1 MGFVYLRDNDWFRT
15 ENVIKMG
22 IATNI
27 RSRESTYITG
37 EIKRGKFIKV
47 FQVPDIKLCIIDK
60 CLKRYFK
67 DYLVYRGGGTEFY
80 DRRVIDLIEPYLMK
94 MADVIIVDDINA
106 KVWPRNYQ
114 YETLNKMKLHFD
126 NNSHGNIKWACGLGK
141 ALLALFYAKCYKK
154 ILIGVPS
161 IYLQAQMSDAVKKLF
176 NLNPALIGGDAKFRQ
191 ARITITTY
199 HSCKLLLGE
208 KYDIKIAD
216 EAHHLVG
223 DIENAKMFRL
233 FHNIKSDKTLFM
245 SATLPPDP
253 IFGECISSL
262 STQWAIENKKI
273 TDYNIIISAA
283 DSKSSILYVACAMC
297 LKALKRGKLTH
308 LLLYTNTIDDA
319 ILANSYLNNIIAENG
334 TTEQIYVNNLHS
346 RSNCNLSLELE
357 KFKLADFGIISCVYL
372 FGEGFDMPELNG
384 VCVAANMQ
392 SEVRIVQYLLRPN
405 RLNPSVPNKKASI
418 ILPYQKTI
426 PESVIHIIRE
436 FAAADPGVMD
446 KIAIDDIIMKEEI
459 MLKLAR
465 CGLLDYSEEEAEY
478 RLAKAHNRINGI
490 KSKADYVGPPE
501 YPAVYFKKVWRG
513 WCDFLNDDNVYVSK
527 DEWRKICL
535 EKSITAANYN
545 LEYKKYKLPPDP
557 DEYYLG
563 FTNINNEL
571 QVAKPRRG
579 R

>member
-60 CLKRYFK
+60 YLKRYFK
-67 DYLVYRGGGTEFY
+67 GYLVYQGGGTEFY

-106 KVWPRNYQ
+106 KVWPRSYQ

-126 NNSHGNIKWACGLGK
+126 NNSYGNIKWACGLGK
-141 ALLALFYAKCYKK
+141 ALLALFYAKYYKK

-273 TDYNIIISAA
+273 TDLI
-283 DSKSSILYVACAMC
+283 
-297 LKALKRGKLTH
+297 
-308 LLLYTNTIDDA
+308 
-319 ILANSYLNNIIAENG
+319 
-334 TTEQIYVNNLHS
+334 
-346 RSNCNLSLELE
+346 
-357 KFKLADFGIISCVYL
+357 
-372 FGEGFDMPELNG
+372 
-384 VCVAANMQ
+384 
-392 SEVRIVQYLLRPN
+392 
-405 RLNPSVPNKKASI
+405 NK
-418 ILPYQKTI
+418 
-426 PESVIHIIRE
+426 
-436 FAAADPGVMD
+436 
-446 KIAIDDIIMKEEI
+446 
-459 MLKLAR
+459 
-465 CGLLDYSEEEAEY
+465 
-478 RLAKAHNRINGI
+478 
-490 KSKADYVGPPE
+490 
-501 YPAVYFKKVWRG
+501 
-513 WCDFLNDDNVYVSK
+513 
-527 DEWRKICL
+527 
-535 EKSITAANYN
+535 
-545 LEYKKYKLPPDP
+545 
-557 DEYYLG
+557 
-563 FTNINNEL
+563 
-571 QVAKPRRG
+571 
-579 R
+579 